1 LLLIVFYVQ
10 KKLGLVIRKS
20 ITNWQPSKCLL
31 PAIPGYWCPLS
42 PNTATFTPPPLSP
55 PSHIHNAL
63 PVPHWRCHLPLNR
76 DMSVH
81 SETWPPQ
88 GSERKLTKSHD
99 APRPNGGI
107 ATFNPPSRHMA
118 ASTVLLLEDLSRP
131 FPKDRRGGGGL
142 DNAPAKRASWAV
154 QPHPGGDRVSEA
166 EGAHPTQAGS
176 TRNNTFSLANAFRID
191 T

>member
-1 LLLIVFYVQ
+1 MPAPRKTRI
-10 KKLGLVIRKS
+10 LVSLVSQYRYIR
-20 ITNWQPSKCLL
+20 
-31 PAIPGYWCPLS
+31 
-42 PNTATFTPPPLSP
+42 PPPLSP

-154 QPHPGGDRVSEA
+154 QPLRRGCAMVIKHKSHACPAAAISRPVADRDS
-166 EGAHPTQAGS
+166 GPSRRQS
-176 TRNNTFSLANAFRID
+176 SL
-191 T
+191 